1 MTNIAKEATSCQLFD
16 GEPWCRDHTRTPYTF
31 DEYLHRI
38 RRFHG
43 YAAPGLILGGKMVS
57 LALDR
62 LDESILFDSVCETA
76 FCLPDAIQMLTLC
89 TTGNGWLKVVPLGR
103 FALSLY
109 DKFNGNGFRVHVDS
123 AKLNAWPEITAWF
136 YKLKPKADQDND
148 RLHEE
153 MTTAGDSLFSVQAI
167 RMQPTFLEKR
177 EVGPTADCPIC
188 HEAYPV
194 RHGRICRGCQGSAP
208 YLQPRRGGGSPIQ
221 DQPPLKVLPLADAV
235 GHRALHDM
243 TRVVPGHAKGA
254 AVVHGDRIAAGD
266 VCRLQQMGRA
276 NVYVAD
282 DLPERTGWVHEN
294 DAAEAFARVMAGPG
308 VTFETPPKE
317 GKINFTA
324 VGDGLLTI
332 DEARLEAFNLVPN
345 VMCATRKGYSVVKSG
360 RPLGGTRAIPLFLSR
375 TDFENALSVLDG
387 KPVFRVHPLRR
398 ARVGVLITGT
408 EVFNGLIKDGFE
420 TIIRAKVEKIGSRIV
435 GSVVVPDQRQAIVEG
450 VQKLIDAGADLLVTT
465 AGLSVDPDDVTRLG
479 LLDAGI
485 TDLRFGMPI
494 LPGTMTLLARIGDV
508 EVLGVP
514 ACALYYQ
521 TTALDLLLPR
531 LLAGVA
537 VTRQDLAR
545 MGHGSFCLSCES
557 CSYPKCAFGK

>member
-1 MTNIAKEATSCQLFD
+1 MTSIAKEATPCQQIG
-16 GEPWCRDHTRTPYTF
+16 GEPWCRDHTHTPYTF
-31 DEYLHRI
+31 DEYIHRT

-89 TTGNGWLKVVPLGR
+89 TMGNGWLKVVPLGR

-109 DKFNGNGFRVHVDS
+109 DKFNGNGFRVHIDS
-123 AKLNAWPEITAWF
+123 ARINAWPEIKAWF
-136 YKLKPKADQDND
+136 YKLKPKAEQDND

-153 MTTAGDSLFSVQAI
+153 MATAGDNLFSVQAI
-167 RMQPTFLEKR
+167 RMQPAFLEKR

-208 YLQPRRGGGSPIQ
+208 YRQPRQEPSSPIQ

-254 AVVHGDRIAAGD
+254 AFVHGQRIAAGD

-282 DLPERTGWVHEN
+282 DVLKGNGWVHEN

-308 VTFETPPKE
+308 VTFKTPPKE

-324 VGDGLLTI
+324 ADDGLLTI
-332 DEARLEAFNLVPN
+332 DETRLEAFNLVPN

-360 RPLGGTRAIPLFLSR
+360 RPLGGTRAIPLFLPR
-375 TDFENALSVLDG
+375 TDFEKALAALDE

-408 EVFNGLIKDGFE
+408 EVFKGLIKDGFE
-420 TIIRAKVEKIGSRIV
+420 AIIRAKVEKIGSLVV
-435 GSVVVPDQRQAIVEG
+435 GSVVVPDQRQAIVDG
-450 VQKLIDAGADLLVTT
+450 VQELIAGGADLLVTT

-479 LLDAGI
+479 LLDAGV

-494 LPGTMTLLARIGDV
+494 LPGAMTLLARIGAVD
-508 EVLGVP
+508 VLGVP
-514 ACALYYQ
+514 ACALYYR

-531 LLAGVA
+531 LLAGVPI
-537 VTRQDLAR
+537 TRQDLAR

-557 CSYPKCAFGK
+557 CSFPKCAFGK